1 VYFCTT
7 PDDCPAPVILNF
19 TTVNKVEI
27 EYNTEKEII
36 RYPEY
41 GRSIQEM
48 LQYATT
54 IEERMKRQKT
64 VEAIVGLMQQL
75 NPIGNR
81 NMEDYREKLWNHAFA
96 IVNYELDVTPPPGVT
111 IRREEDKIRPDQVE
125 YPATATRF
133 RHYGNG
139 IQALIQK
146 AIDMPEG
153 VKKEGF
159 VEVIASYM
167 KLAYKTWNK
176 EHYVSDDVVKVD
188 LEMLS
193 DGQLELHEG
202 HSSLDT
208 LAASAGKHD
217 KDRNRQNQQR
227 NNNNRNKQSGGNRN
241 NRKRN
246 FTGSGGG
253 TGSGNS
259 AGNYRKRKK

>member
-1 VYFCTT
+1 
-7 PDDCPAPVILNF
+7 
-19 TTVNKVEI
+19 
-27 EYNTEKEII
+27 
-36 RYPEY
+36 
-41 GRSIQEM
+41 
-48 LQYATT
+48 
-54 IEERMKRQKT
+54 
-64 VEAIVGLMQQL
+64 
-75 NPIGNR
+75 
-81 NMEDYREKLWNHAFA
+81 
-96 IVNYELDVTPPPGVT
+96 VT

-153 VKKEGF
+153 SKKEGF

-217 KDRNRQNQQR
+217 KERSRQNQQR
-227 NNNNRNKQSGGNRN
+227 NRNKQGGGNRN
-241 NRKRN
+241 NNNNRKR
-246 FTGSGGG
+246 FTGGTGGGPTGSGG
-253 TGSGNS
+253 SGN
-259 AGNYRKRKK
+259 NFRKRKK